1 MHHRRSSPHRLEQ
14 STKYLLKAVG
24 SCDVKLRE
32 RTWELCSK
40 GPWRPCLTGL
50 LNWLQKHW
58 TAMIHLICL
67 IWFANLSRFTTMH
80 WCSLPFSGHVTLIW
94 KKHESEAKPSETSHI
109 YLVTTACLEQ
119 CDMADGKARRSFSIK
134 DDRSRSLSLWIL
146 KGIHQ
151 LSKWERQS
159 WAVSVQNM
167 KTVTA
172 DSFQVWPTGGTKLET
187 VGQSLTLAITCGD
200 QGITSERYWK
210 WHNIIDIT

>member
-14 STKYLLKAVG
+14 STKDPLKAAG

-40 GPWRPCLTGL
+40 GWRPWLDCWTGCRNTGL
-50 LNWLQKHW
+50 QWYISN
-58 TAMIHLICL
+58 LICL
-67 IWFANLSRFTTMH
+67 IWFASLSRFTTKN
-80 WCSLPFSGHVTLIW
+80 WCSS
-94 KKHESEAKPSETSHI
+94 SETSHI

-134 DDRSRSLSLWIL
+134 DDRSRSPSLWIL

-151 LSKWERQS
+151 LSKWEIKS
-159 WAVSVQNM
+159 WAVSLQNM

-172 DSFQVWPTGGTKLET
+172 DSFQVLPTGGTKLET
-187 VGQSLTLAITCGD
+187 VGLSSLTLAITYGD
-200 QGITSERYWK
+200 QGNHLRKILEMT
-210 WHNIIDIT
+210 